1 MINASESAQGEM
13 DFGTIQ
19 ATDAAPLRIG
29 HLLVEPIDGV
39 PGRPWCL
46 HSAEPHSAWIEFY
59 KSREEAAEDARAM
72 LERNR
77 KQIEEAV

>member
-1 MINASESAQGEM
+1 MSQLDLPI
-13 DFGTIQ
+13 
-19 ATDAAPLRIG
+19 DAAPLRIG

-46 HSAEPHSAWIEFY
+46 HSSEPYSAWIEFY
-59 KSREEAAEDARAM
+59 KSREEAVGDARAM

-77 KQIEEAV
+77 EAGEQ